1 MVDGAHEYEP
11 VMSDVENWWTKLKT
25 DGVMFGDDYSL
36 ASVSE
41 AVQVSL
47 SKLKAKGLGVNSSQ
61 EQTWYTGKNPEKLK
75 VFEKLVPGQNTLKK

>member
-1 MVDGAHEYEP
+1 
-11 VMSDVENWWTKLKT
+11 
-25 DGVMFGDDYSL
+25 MFGDDYSL

-61 EQTWYTGKNPEKLK
+61 EQTWYTGKITTNLK
-75 VFEKLVPGQNTLKK
+75 IK